1 VFHSQ
6 EATNGF
12 VEALVAEIS
21 QRGHWLEG
29 ARIKEHL
36 SGACLSGARLPGATF
51 EGRTLR
57 GVALDNAL
65 LEGAN
70 FRSSHLKGTSLYGSN
85 LRRAAFDLAT
95 FQDANGFPVDLR
107 NAELGGASFSGAT
120 LVSPRMFG
128 SRFSEPTPIER
139 FLDAPIFE
147 MAHGSWDEAAVVYSA
162 LAKRASEDWDF
173 SSEEIAAYLAMTCK
187 HRKALGAQPLSHK
200 NHWRNWVSP
209 TVGSGLT
216 GVWWM
221 VHRVG
226 WGYGLRPSRVLA
238 LMVAVILFFGLLV
251 FPFAGVEHTRGT
263 RLPPVL
269 EGLVLSLTTFVT
281 LTYGRH
287 LPSTTLGEVAGGVE
301 AFFGAILIALFLVA
315 LAGKYLRRF

>member
-1 VFHSQ
+1 MFHSQ
-6 EATNGF
+6 EAADGF

-21 QRGHWLEG
+21 RSDHWLEG

-57 GVALDNAL
+57 GVVLDNAL

-70 FRSSHLKGTSLYGSN
+70 FRSSHLEDTSLYGSN
-85 LRRAAFDLAT
+85 LRGAAFDLAT
-95 FQDANGFPVDLR
+95 LQEANSPVDLR

-120 LVSPRMFG
+120 LVSPRIFG
-128 SRFSEPTPIER
+128 SRFSEPTSIER

-187 HRKALGAQPLSHK
+187 HRKALGGPPGSLPGAARDRSSH
-200 NHWRNWVSP
+200 VM
-209 TVGSGLT
+209 VG
-216 GVWWM
+216 
-221 VHRVG
+221 
-226 WGYGLRPSRVLA
+226 
-238 LMVAVILFFGLLV
+238 
-251 FPFAGVEHTRGT
+251 E
-263 RLPPVL
+263 
-269 EGLVLSLTTFVT
+269 
-281 LTYGRH
+281 
-287 LPSTTLGEVAGGVE
+287 
-301 AFFGAILIALFLVA
+301 
-315 LAGKYLRRF
+315 